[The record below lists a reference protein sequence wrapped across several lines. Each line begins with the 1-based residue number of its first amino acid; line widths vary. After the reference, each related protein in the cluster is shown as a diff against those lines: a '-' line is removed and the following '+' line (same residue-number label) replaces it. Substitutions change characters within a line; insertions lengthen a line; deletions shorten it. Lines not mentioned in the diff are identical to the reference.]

1 MTMAYTWVDTLQFK
15 ILIPQSEANHAEKP
29 PSPIGRKL
37 IARLD
42 KSFST
47 ILEAGAKPAAQAGTL
62 RQLEASI
69 IDCTELKE
77 GEYKLWKHG
86 RYYIFFICGK
96 CGGSVS
102 LSEGCQHCHTAY
114 GALENCEELASEH
127 LCDHRLPLPAPVA
140 RFVKANKLWQFQQ
153 DPEEARASTLA
164 AQEPVKGKPK
174 LNKTK

>member
-15 ILIPQSEANHAEKP
+15 ILIPQSEADHAAKP
-29 PSPIGRKL
+29 ASPIGRKL

-47 ILEAGAKPAAQAGTL
+47 ILESGAKVNAKEGTL
-62 RQLEASI
+62 KQLEASI

-86 RYYIFFICGK
+86 KYYIFFICGN

-114 GALENCEELASEH
+114 GALEHCEELASEH

-140 RFVKANKLWQFQQ
+140 KFVKANKLWQFQQ
-153 DPEEARASTLA
+153 DPEGARAGTLL
-164 AQEPVKGKPK
+164 QEKHSNSGKP
-174 LNKTK
+174 TKS